1 MNSKISMSFSKI
13 TNWSQYIFI
22 KKIYFVAQLVG
33 FLLIFLW
40 TVIVLLLDHLIILDL
55 PFTWTCKEWHPAV
68 YWLVGCI
75 MAFLVLE
82 IIFWLIKKKNNKS
95 KGPDISWKLQKNGD
109 KPSLKQKIMM
119 LISTSCS
126 GNMIDICFV
135 ISFFF
140 YIAWI
145 PDSCSDLVKGDSSLW
160 RCFLYIGGLLVLI
173 LIKPT
178 VYRDKKEVGNDKR
191 TLLVTGLS
199 YIRRNLQDTKMDSIK
214 TTIMPFKKYKKI
226 EKMMIVLS
234 NHLEMN
240 KNALKLNLDKP
251 DDELEN
257 AYKRYKYKM
266 AGLYYERHNGTYNQL
281 DLDNAKTNE
290 EWKKIS
296 NILFFCKEWKVASTD
311 EDKEA
316 VLSKYTLE
324 FDLSVAEERDR
335 TLLQGVKEALR
346 HVIMD
351 HIKMDYQDVNF
362 DINNIEFTTPVNYN
376 SFDECNAICYDKL
389 FTLMKKGYSDENV
402 IVNITAGTSP
412 ITSALTLNAIKG
424 NREMVYVNQK
434 STEQLEKANPN
445 VMMFVFDEL
454 WTERVEH
461 E

>member
-1 MNSKISMSFSKI
+1 MNSKISISFSRI
-13 TNWSQYIFI
+13 TNWSQYIF
-22 KKIYFVAQLVG
+22 KEKIYDVAQFVG
-33 FLLIFLW
+33 SFLILLW
-40 TVIVLLLDHLIILDL
+40 TVIVLLLDRLI
-55 PFTWTCKEWHPAV
+55 FTWNCKEWHPVV
-68 YWLVGCI
+68 YGLVP
-75 MAFLVLE
+75 FLVLE

-95 KGPDISWKLQKNGD
+95 NGLYISWGFQRNGD

-126 GNMIDICFV
+126 GNAIDICFV

-145 PDSCSDLVKGDSSLW
+145 PDSGSDFVKDNYSLW
-160 RCFLYIGGLLVLI
+160 RCLLYIVGLGVLI
-173 LIKPT
+173 WIKPT
-178 VYRDKKEVGNDKR
+178 VYRDKKEVNNDKR

-199 YIRRNLQDTKMDSIK
+199 YIRRDLLDTKNDTIK
-214 TTIMPFKKYKKI
+214 TTIMPFGRYKKI

-240 KNALKLNLDKP
+240 KNALKLNLDKSN
-251 DDELEN
+251 DELEN

-266 AGLYYERHNGTYNQL
+266 AGLYYERHNETYKQQ
-281 DLDNAKTNE
+281 DLDNAGTKEEQKKIRDILNFCE
-290 EWKKIS
+290 EWKAA
-296 NILFFCKEWKVASTD
+296 LTD
-311 EDKEA
+311 EDKEIA
-316 VLSKYTLE
+316 LSKYTLT
-324 FDLSVAEERDR
+324 FDLSLAEEQDR
-335 TLLQGVKEALR
+335 ALLYGVEEALR

-362 DINNIEFTTPVNYN
+362 NINNIEFTTPVNYN
-376 SFDECNAICYDKL
+376 SFDDCNTVCYDKL
-389 FTLMKKGYSDENV
+389 FTLIKKGYSDENV

-424 NREMVYVNQK
+424 NREMVYVNQNSK
-434 STEQLEKANPN
+434 LLEKANPN